1 MKILVTGGGGFLGN
15 AIVRQLVER
24 GHQVRILAR
33 SNYPQLQAMGVETMR
48 GDIADADIVHN
59 ATKGCDAVFHVA
71 AMAGVWGPKQM
82 YYRVNVLGTENV
94 INACRSLGVSQ
105 LIHTSSPSVV
115 FDGQD
120 QDNVTEDA
128 PYPARYRAHYPRT
141 KAMAEKMVLDANSK
155 DLATVALRPHLI
167 WGPGDPHLTPRII
180 ERARAGRLVLI
191 GDGNKQVDAVYI
203 DNAAKAHLLALDAGA
218 KVGGKAYFITNGQ
231 PLAMREL
238 INDILAAADLPAVT
252 KSVSPGAA
260 YAIASIM
267 ENAYR
272 LFRIK
277 REPLLTRF
285 VVRQLATSHW
295 YDISAAQ
302 RDLGYEPTIT
312 MEQGMQRLRSWL
324 QEGLRHD

>member
-1 MKILVTGGGGFLGN
+1 
-15 AIVRQLVER
+15 
-24 GHQVRILAR
+24 
-33 SNYPQLQAMGVETMR
+33 
-48 GDIADADIVHN
+48 
-59 ATKGCDAVFHVA
+59 
-71 AMAGVWGPKQM
+71 
-82 YYRVNVLGTENV
+82 
-94 INACRSLGVSQ
+94 
-105 LIHTSSPSVV
+105 
-115 FDGQD
+115 
-120 QDNVTEDA
+120 
-128 PYPARYRAHYPRT
+128 
-141 KAMAEKMVLDANSK
+141 
-155 DLATVALRPHLI
+155 
-167 WGPGDPHLTPRII
+167 
-180 ERARAGRLVLI
+180 LVLI